1 MLHTNKIIKYFRNE
15 WKEQFACKIINN
27 NWLCHYTGD
36 ESTSIETLG
45 NVHIHFHQCTESEIH
60 WNVKR

>member
-1 MLHTNKIIKYFRNE
+1 MNEKNSLLVKLLIIIDY
-15 WKEQFACKIINN
+15 
-27 NWLCHYTGD
+27 LCHYTGD